1 LSFSRLFP
9 TRTAVPARNLNKWL
23 GVSITSSKGK
33 IMFDTKNEPNAA
45 KLMDSLRYLG
55 YDNYSAIFDLVDNS
69 LDAEAKT
76 INIVISQVGGD
87 AMISI
92 ADDGYGMDE
101 KVLDE
106 ALKLGSLTDRNS
118 TSDLGRYGM
127 GLVTASLSIA
137 KRTSVLTRS
146 NGTLLK
152 SVTDVDEIKKRN
164 EFCKFLGKASA
175 EDAQQFA
182 KAIAKGTGTLV
193 VLTKCDNLKNQNLSV
208 FRNTLRGKLGQ
219 IYRYFLISGKKIFVN
234 GESVSPRDP
243 LMLEEKETQVFSDE
257 TFEISLKSNEG
268 REVTDQLRI
277 RIVMLPDFG
286 ADGNRERKI
295 GQRGQGFYILRNNRE
310 IAEGERLDLFTRH
323 NDLNRFRGEIF
334 FSGIFDEFMGV
345 NFTKHEID
353 PHQAIR
359 DKIENLVGGQIR
371 TIRNRIKA
379 SRVTAEDKDITHDES
394 EKIINAKSH
403 LLIRP
408 KPVKTEKSDQ
418 ASPAGAT
425 GSAGKKSNG
434 NQAATTE
441 SHPRA
446 NVRFESVTL
455 GASGPIYEAEQV
467 GRVIVIQWNIDH
479 PFYQRFILERKDD
492 QTLRTSVDFLV
503 YSLATAELTTLNE
516 DNFETLQNIKSV
528 MSSNLR
534 SLLS

>member
-1 LSFSRLFP
+1 
-9 TRTAVPARNLNKWL
+9 
-23 GVSITSSKGK
+23 
-33 IMFDTKNEPNAA
+33 MFTTKNEPNAA

-55 YDNYSAIFDLVDNS
+55 YDNYSAICDLVDNA
-69 LDAEAKT
+69 LDAEAKIIH
-76 INIVISQVGGD
+76 INISQVGGD
-87 AMISI
+87 PVISI

-101 KVLDE
+101 RVLDE

-118 TSDLGRYGM
+118 TSDLGKYGM

-137 KRTSVLTRS
+137 KRTAVLTRS

-152 SVTDVDEIKKRN
+152 SVTDIDEIKKRN
-164 EFCKFLGKASA
+164 EFCKFLGKASP
-175 EDAQQFA
+175 EDINQFA
-182 KAIAKGTGTLV
+182 RFIPKSTGTLV
-193 VLTKCDNLKNQNLSV
+193 ELTKCDNLKNQNLAV

-219 IYRYFLISGKKIFVN
+219 IYRYFLLAGKKILLN
-234 GESVSPRDP
+234 GESIATRDP
-243 LMLEEKETQVFSDE
+243 LMLDEKETEIFSDE
-257 TFEISLKSNEG
+257 TFDIALKNLEG
-268 REVTDQLRI
+268 REITDRLRI
-277 RIVMLPDFG
+277 RIVLLPDFG

-310 IAEGERLDLFTRH
+310 IAEGQRLDLFTRH

-345 NFTKHEID
+345 NFTKREID

-359 DKIENLVGGQIR
+359 DKIENLVSGQIR
-371 TIRNRIKA
+371 TIRNRIKS
-379 SRVTAEDKDITHDES
+379 SRVTSEDKDITHDES
-394 EKIINAKSH
+394 EKIISAKSH

-408 KPVKTEKSDQ
+408 KATKTDKPDDTTSK
-418 ASPAGAT
+418 GT
-425 GSAGKKSNG
+425 GEARGKKPNG
-434 NQAATTE
+434 TQGEAG
-441 SHPRA
+441 SSSPRA
-446 NVRFESVTL
+446 NVRFESVML

-467 GRVIVIQWNIDH
+467 GRLIVIQWNIDH

-503 YSLATAELTTLNE
+503 YSLATAELTTLND
-516 DNFETLQNIKSV
+516 DNFETIQNIKSV